1 MKKVIVAGGRDFNN
15 YVMLRDTLR
24 TLWREIGQFE
34 IVSGMARGADMLAY
48 NLGKTANLTVHE
60 FPAKWDQYGKS
71 AGYKRNTQMAEFS
84 DVLVAFWDG
93 KSKGTKHMI
102 DIAKQMQLDVRV
114 VMYEMPEIVTC
125 L

>member
-15 YVMLRDTLR
+15 LELLKETLR
-24 TLWREIGQFE
+24 SLWREIGRFE
-34 IVSGMARGADMLAY
+34 IVSGMARGADLLAY
-48 NLGKTANLTVHE
+48 NLGKYANLTVYE

-102 DIAKQMQLDVRV
+102 DIAKRMELTVIV
-114 VMYEMPEIVTC
+114 VKY
-125 L
+125 